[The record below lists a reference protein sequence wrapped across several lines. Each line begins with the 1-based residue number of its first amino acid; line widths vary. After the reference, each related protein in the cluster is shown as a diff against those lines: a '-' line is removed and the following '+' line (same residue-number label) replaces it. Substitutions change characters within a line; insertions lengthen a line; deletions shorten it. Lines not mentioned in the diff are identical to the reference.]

1 MIHIDNETSVTPVKD
16 EGSSVL
22 IEKSVTENG
31 TYEAVNDN
39 ADGYSSVDVNVA
51 QGVLIAKTI
60 NLNGTYNASDDNAD
74 GYSQI
79 NVEVEGEY
87 GPSVVLKMMEDITA
101 KSLVTQEVISQVKA
115 TYTIPGW
122 LWTDDLEVV
131 SDGVFTGFRND
142 AYIYNTSV
150 TSIRYDGNCMISI
163 DFITGNDVLSRQG
176 LFGYVT
182 DDNLAFGIENGQ
194 FAIIRKFRGRYESD
208 YTEYLGVVKPNT
220 RYNLSLD
227 IHSNKAGISLME
239 TETEET
245 QEAEVALYQFS
256 RGLSLVI
263 QLGRGWTSDSPTW
276 IPFTGAIDVNYATIM

>member
-16 EGSSVL
+16 EGSSIL

-31 TYEAVNDN
+31 LYEAVNDN

-87 GPSVVLKMMEDITA
+87 GPSVIAKNLIDVTA

-115 TYTIPGW
+115 TYTVPGW
-122 LWTDDLEVV
+122 LWMNDLEEV
-131 SDGVFTGFRND
+131 SQGVFTGFRDD
-142 AYIYNTSV
+142 AYIYNTDV
-150 TSIRYDGNCMISI
+150 TSIPYNGSSMVSV

-194 FAIIRKFRGRYESD
+194 FAIIRKFRGKYESD
-208 YTEYLGVVKPNT
+208 YTEYLGVIKPNT

-227 IHSNKAGISLME
+227 INSNKAGISLME
-239 TETEET
+239 TETEDT
-245 QEAEVALYQFS
+245 QEAEVSLYQFS
-256 RGLSLVI
+256 RGISLVT

-276 IPFTGAIDVNYATIM
+276 ISFTGAIDVNYATIM